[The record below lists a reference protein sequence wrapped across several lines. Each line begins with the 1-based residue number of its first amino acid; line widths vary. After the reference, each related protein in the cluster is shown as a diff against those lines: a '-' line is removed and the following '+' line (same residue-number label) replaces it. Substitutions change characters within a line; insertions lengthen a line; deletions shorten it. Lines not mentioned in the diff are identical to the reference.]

1 MQFVAEPNMAR
12 RSHSVADAARRF
24 PVMHVSHVIEEQY
37 SDEEDGGESEDV
49 LSSSLSCLEGAPAFH
64 DRRSP
69 LGHQGLSVQMSYDF
83 KRRTRVLKGRPD
95 CLQRLDGTEWREAGS
110 ARMRDTCMGQ
120 WESSPSLQVVK
131 IDPSPKNVSQ
141 TVESAALRAKLGLT
155 RSRVPEESGEQ
166 PLQAPVS
173 S

>member
-1 MQFVAEPNMAR
+1 MTEPIMAR
-12 RSHSVADAARRF
+12 RPQSVADAAQRF

-37 SDEEDGGESEDV
+37 SDEEDGGESADV
-49 LSSSLSCLEGAPAFH
+49 LSSSLSCLEVAPAFH
-64 DRRSP
+64 DSRSP
-69 LGHQGLSVQMSYDF
+69 LGRKGMSVHMSYDF

-95 CLQRLDGTEWREAGS
+95 SHQRLDGTEWREVGS

-120 WESSPSLQVVK
+120 WESSPSLQTVK